1 MAKFLR
7 CLVEIIR
14 TVHIDYWILLMYVGN
29 KTKYLDTYLKEIPR
43 MSAHVPIVSSVILGN
58 DDIVPLTRFPAFW
71 CTERQTDRGTE
82 ICRTDILSYPIKE
95 REFTA
100 NRRRVPPRAPGISMM
115 PKHWVWRHF
124 N

>member
-1 MAKFLR
+1 MSQNVIKK
-7 CLVEIIR
+7 E
-14 TVHIDYWILLMYVGN
+14 
-29 KTKYLDTYLKEIPR
+29 YLDIYLKEIPR
-43 MSAHVPIVSSVILGN
+43 IFEFAPIVSSVIFGN
-58 DDIVPLTRFPAFW
+58 DDIIPLTRFPAFW
-71 CTERQTDRGTE
+71 CTEGRTEGETE
-82 ICRTDILSYPIKE
+82 ICMTGILSYPIKE